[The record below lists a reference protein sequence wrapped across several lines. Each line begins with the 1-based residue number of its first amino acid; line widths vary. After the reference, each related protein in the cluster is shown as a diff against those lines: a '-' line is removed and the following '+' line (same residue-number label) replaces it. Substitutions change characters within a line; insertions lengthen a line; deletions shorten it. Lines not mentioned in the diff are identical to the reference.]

1 MVEELNLKGNELL
14 VFAII
19 HGFSQDNESEF
30 NGSLQYLAT
39 WTNSTKQGVLKN
51 LKSLLEKDY
60 IIKNEIQK
68 GSIKYC
74 TYRINTKKFNGGE
87 QSLMAHETKFNGTV
101 KQSLPNNIVNNIES
115 NISISK
121 PITNTPTNITKEKK
135 KSKNITIEQG
145 LEIAEEIFKKEE
157 VTDLD
162 GFMVLAK
169 VWLTYREE
177 LKKPYVPIGFKM
189 AVKRLLKLSYNNFD
203 KASEIIEF
211 SIANNYQGLFSAK

>member
-51 LKSLLEKDY
+51 LKKLLEKDY
-60 IIKNEIQK
+60 IIKNETQK

-74 TYRINTKKFNGGE
+74 TYKTNTKKFNSGE

-101 KQSLPNNIVNNIES
+101 KQSLPNNIVNNIDNNKETKKDSIEDRLEKAREILES
-115 NISISK
+115 
-121 PITNTPTNITKEKK
+121 
-135 KSKNITIEQG
+135 
-145 LEIAEEIFKKEE
+145 EE
-157 VTDLD
+157 VEDIE
-162 GFMVLAK
+162 GFLVLIK
-169 VWLTYREE
+169 VWLTY
-177 LKKPYVPIGFKM
+177 KKEKKQVYTHIGFKM
-189 AVKRLLKLSYNNFD
+189 AVKRLLKLSDKEFD

-211 SIANNYQGLFSAK
+211 SIANNYQGIFPVKENRY